1 VSEVGPSV
9 STPVRVPGSVRRTT
23 SIEMHVHEEGQTLIG
38 RARDL
43 VTPRRGDA
51 VVTDEA
57 SFSARIGEFREGQ
70 IIGDIEATPTFA
82 GLDTLVGRSASR
94 GYRRELRRLADEQG
108 LVGRAVYQLLDDL
121 PGTSLVAGYSP
132 ELNRRDAD
140 RADGPRDPDAGSG
153 RPEASPHLLALEG
166 VCAGWQ
172 PGGAIVT
179 SVLAVGHVPIRL
191 GPEAPSLD
199 RPDDPR
205 AWHELPGP
213 IPPHGMRRRRRI
225 DVVPPPDGQGLL
237 TVDAMFRDSYLTA
250 DGVETVVHEYTFTAD
265 VDPRTGVVL
274 AAEATPRALP
284 FRECPEAGASAG
296 RLAGDGFDD
305 LRDRIRAEFVGPT
318 TCTHL
323 NDMLRALADVGT
335 LAASVGAVAAGRS

>member
-1 VSEVGPSV
+1 V
-9 STPVRVPGSVRRTT
+9 
-23 SIEMHVHEEGQTLIG
+23 LIG

-43 VTPRRGDA
+43 VTPRQGDA

-57 SFSARIGEFREGQ
+57 SFSARIGAFRDGQ
-70 IIGDIEATPTFA
+70 IIEAISASPTVA
-82 GLDTLVGRSASR
+82 GLDTLVGRSAAR
-94 GYRRELRRLADEQG
+94 GYRRELRRLAEEQG

-140 RADGPRDPDAGSG
+140 RGSEAPDPGEV
-153 RPEASPHLLALEG
+153 REPEASPHLLALEG

-172 PGGAIVT
+172 SGGAIVA
-179 SVLAVGHVPIRL
+179 SVREVGHVPIRL
-191 GPEAPSLD
+191 GPDAPSLD
-199 RPDDPR
+199 RPDDPM

-225 DVVPPPDGQGLL
+225 DVAPPPDGQGVL

-284 FRECPEAGASAG
+284 FLQCPEAGASAG
-296 RLAGDGFDD
+296 RLAGAGFDD
-305 LRDRIRAEFVGPT
+305 LRERIRAEFVGPT

-323 NDMLRALADVGT
+323 NDMLRALADVGG
-335 LAASVGAVAAGRS
+335 LAARVGAVAAGRS

>member
-1 VSEVGPSV
+1 
-9 STPVRVPGSVRRTT
+9 
-23 SIEMHVHEEGQTLIG
+23 MHVHEGQTLIG

-43 VTPRRGDA
+43 VTPRHGDA

-57 SFSARIGEFREGQ
+57 SFSARIGEFRDGQ

-140 RADGPRDPDAGSG
+140 RAQEAPDLGAESGADADAGSE
-153 RPEASPHLLALEG
+153 RPAASLHLLALEG

-179 SVLAVGHVPIRL
+179 SVLEVGHVPIRL

-199 RPDDPR
+199 RPDDPL

-250 DGVETVVHEYTFTAD
+250 DGVETVVHEYTFTAG
-265 VDPRTGVVL
+265 VDARTGVVL
-274 AAEATPRALP
+274 AADATPRALP

-323 NDMLRALADVGT
+323 NDMLRALADVGA